1 MRPRYLLDT
10 HVLVRW
16 LVDAKKLSREQIRVL
31 EGAVRRGEPLALSA
45 ISLLEIAILA
55 GEGKLKIA
63 LGEFL
68 ASLETNPVF
77 RILALTGE
85 IASEIASLGI
95 LRDSAD
101 RAIVATTRVHGLTLV
116 TSDQRITE
124 SHLVPVIQ

>member
-45 ISLLEIAILA
+45 ISLLEIAILS

-85 IASEIASLGI
+85 IALEIASLEV
-95 LRDSAD
+95 LRDPAD

-124 SHLVPVIQ
+124 SRLVPVIQ